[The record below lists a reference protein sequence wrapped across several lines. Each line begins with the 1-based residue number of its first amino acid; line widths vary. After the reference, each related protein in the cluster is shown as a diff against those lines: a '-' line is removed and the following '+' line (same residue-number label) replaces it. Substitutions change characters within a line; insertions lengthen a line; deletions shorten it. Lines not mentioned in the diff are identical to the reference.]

1 MIHNILVKYNNTV
14 KDKDAFAK
22 EVEILFCDLVGTVP
36 GVNEVVVRK
45 NCIDRPNRYDLMIS
59 IDMDKNA
66 LEDYDKSLV
75 HKKWK
80 NEYASFWEAKA
91 IFDFED

>member
-14 KDKDAFAK
+14 TDKDSFAK

-66 LEDYDKSLV
+66 LDSYDNSSV

-80 NEYASFWEAKA
+80 KDYASYLESKA